1 MEILIGLIAGIV
13 WFIKG
18 HKENPYEKGDWET
31 IKNEL
36 LDKE

>member
-1 MEILIGLIAGIV
+1 MEILIGLILGVI

-18 HKENPYEKGDWET
+18 HIGNPCEKGDWDKIT
-31 IKNEL
+31 KDL

>member
-1 MEILIGLIAGIV
+1 MEILIGLILGIA

-18 HKENPYEKGDWET
+18 HIGNPYEKGDWDK